1 MAEREFKNDRPVSR
15 NADSVVIALR
25 NVAGVLEKADQRAG
39 QFICNACAVAGIADP
54 FYVEN
59 DVLVDAIY
67 KYAETLRQQLR
78 NAV

>member
-1 MAEREFKNDRPVSR
+1 MTERIYKGDRPVSR

-25 NVAGVLEKADQRAG
+25 NVAYVLEKADQRVG
-39 QFICNACAVAGIADP
+39 QFIYNACSVAGIADP

-67 KYAETLRQQLR
+67 KYAESLKAQLR